1 LERRIGIYVCHC
13 GLNIAATV
21 DVKEVMEYAASLRGV
36 SIARDY
42 MFMCSDPGQELILSD
57 IKEYRLNRVVVASCS
72 PLLHERTFRRVCR
85 EAGINPYLFEM
96 ANIREHC
103 SWVHDDGATEKAK
116 GLVRAAVMKVYYDEP
131 LEPMEVPIVPN
142 TLIVGGG
149 IAGIQAALDIANAGY
164 KVYQGKDKKEVEIC

>member
-85 EAGINPYLFEM
+85 EAGIKSL
-96 ANIREHC
+96 
-103 SWVHDDGATEKAK
+103 S
-116 GLVRAAVMKVYYDEP
+116 L
-131 LEPMEVPIVPN
+131 
-142 TLIVGGG
+142 
-149 IAGIQAALDIANAGY
+149 
-164 KVYQGKDKKEVEIC
+164 